1 MHGFQEIRADVLINS
16 DDLRRRFKDVRE
28 LVHSRGNAGVLVNNR
43 VDMVL
48 MDIEVYNKL
57 IENQSVGQGES
68 V

>member
-57 IENQSVGQGES
+57 IENQTAG
-68 V
+68 

>member
-48 MDIEVYNKL
+48 MDIDVYNKL
-57 IENQSVGQGES
+57 IENQSAG
-68 V
+68 

>member
-57 IENQSVGQGES
+57 IENQSAG
-68 V
+68 

>member
-48 MDIEVYNKL
+48 MDIDVYNKL
-57 IENQSVGQGES
+57 IENQTAG
-68 V
+68 